1 MKILVLSNMYPT
13 EAHPTYGIFVRNQV
27 ELLRANGIDVDV
39 AAITDPG
46 KGKAAA
52 LKKYGGWAME
62 TGRRLFGGRKSYT
75 VTHAHYA
82 FPTGLLSLIGKRLFG
97 VPYIVT
103 VHGGDLDQMAKK
115 SPRIRQMTERILKE
129 AAHVITVGQRLYE
142 EVTGQYEIPA
152 SRVSILSMGV
162 DTDVFRP
169 RERAAVRADLGI
181 PEDEKAVLFVGN
193 IIRAKGTTEL
203 VDAAA
208 LLDQEGEP
216 VTLYLVGS
224 VKDAGYTEELKAH
237 ISELGLDRVRFVG
250 TEPQERLS
258 EWMSACD
265 VLALPSYHEGFGLV
279 ALEGMAS
286 GVRVVGSD
294 VGGLS
299 VLLGDDR
306 GILVPPKDAG
316 ALAAGIRE
324 ALDPD
329 SRAFDGESIR
339 REVARHSKDQILR
352 ELLEIYEDAAAGR

>member
-13 EAHPTYGIFVRNQV
+13 ESHPTYGIFVRNQV
-27 ELLRANGIDVDV
+27 ELLRENGIDVDV

-52 LKKYGGWAME
+52 LKKYGGWALE
-62 TGRRLFGGRKSYT
+62 TARRLIGGRKSYT

-97 VPYIVT
+97 VPYVVT
-103 VHGGDLDQMAKK
+103 VHGGDLDQMARK
-115 SPRIRQMTERILKE
+115 SAGIRRMTERILKE
-129 AAHVITVGQRLYE
+129 AAHVVTVGRRLYE
-142 EVTGQYEIPA
+142 EVTDGYGVPA
-152 SRVSILSMGV
+152 SRVSVLSMGV
-162 DTDVFRP
+162 DTEVFRLRD
-169 RERAAVRADLGI
+169 REAVRQELGI
-181 PEDEKAVLFVGN
+181 PAGEKAVLFVGN
-193 IIRAKGTTEL
+193 IIRAKGTREL

-208 LLDQEGEP
+208 ILDREGEP
-216 VTLYLVGS
+216 VTVYLVGS
-224 VKDAGYTEELKAH
+224 TKDAGYADELKAH
-237 ISELGLDRVRFVG
+237 IAGLGLDRVRFVG

-258 EWMSACD
+258 KWMNACD

-286 GVRVVGSD
+286 GIRVVGSG

-306 GILVPPKDAG
+306 GIPVPPKDAD
-316 ALAAGIRE
+316 ALAGGIRE
-324 ALDPD
+324 ALDPE